1 MFPMRFELLV
11 VLSAMLAIASC
22 SQSTTRPP
30 TNTPQAVPT
39 SPSLPSSST
48 VANNSAPAGTAPVKP
63 KIDACALLTSK
74 EIEAVQGEALKETKL
89 SGQSTGGFSMSQ
101 CFFTLP
107 TFTNSVSLLVAQK
120 GEGSGA
126 TDPREFFR
134 ERFHEKRAGERE
146 RERDKKKGG
155 EEEEEE
161 GIPPQ
166 KVSGIG
172 DEAYWTGSR
181 VGGALYVLKGNSY
194 VRISIGGPA
203 DQVAKIKKTK
213 ALAAKAIAR
222 L

>member
-1 MFPMRFELLV
+1 MRIELL
-11 VLSAMLAIASC
+11 LGLLCATFSIIGC
-22 SQSTTRPP
+22 SQTTTQTPANP
-30 TNTPQAVPT
+30 PQAVGT
-39 SPSLPSSST
+39 SSST
-48 VANNSAPAGTAPVKP
+48 ASASPVASSPAPAQAIGQKP
-63 KIDACALLTSK
+63 KVDACALLTSK
-74 EIEAVQGEALKETKL
+74 DIEAVQGEALKETKL

-120 GEGSGA
+120 GEGSA
-126 TDPREFFR
+126 AKDPREFFR
-134 ERFHEKRAGERE
+134 ERFHEKRAGEKERE
-146 RERDKKKGG
+146 RERDREKAG

-161 GIPPQ
+161 GAPPQ

-172 DEAYWTGSR
+172 DEAFWTGSR
-181 VGGALYVLKGNSY
+181 VGGAMYVLKGNSY

-203 DQVAKIKKTK
+203 DQATKIKKTK